1 MQVRKECLHLIK
13 IKSIVMEDKTNSAEV
28 FAGTGWQAEM
38 VRNLL
43 ENEGISSFLK
53 NEIIGT
59 ILPFG
64 TSPGGVGAVKVIV
77 SEEFKERAMAIVD
90 EYNENLKEED

>member
-1 MQVRKECLHLIK
+1 
-13 IKSIVMEDKTNSAEV
+13 MEDKTNSAEV

-43 ENEGISSFLK
+43 ENEGIPSYLE

-64 TSPGGVGAVKVIV
+64 TSPGGLGAIKVIV
-77 SEEFKERAMAIVD
+77 SGEFKERAMVVVK
-90 EYNENLKEED
+90 EYLDNLK

>member
-1 MQVRKECLHLIK
+1 
-13 IKSIVMEDKTNSAEV
+13 MEDKTNSAEV

-43 ENEGISSFLK
+43 ENEGIPSYLK

-64 TSPGGVGAVKVIV
+64 TSPGGLGAIKVIV
-77 SEEFKERAMAIVD
+77 SGEFKERAMVVVK
-90 EYNENLKEED
+90 EYLDNLK

>member
-1 MQVRKECLHLIK
+1 MD
-13 IKSIVMEDKTNSAEV
+13 DKTNSVEV

-38 VRNLL
+38 VKNLL

-64 TSPGGVGAVKVIV
+64 TSPGGVGAIKVIV
-77 SEEFKERAMAIVD
+77 SEEFKERAMAVVT
-90 EYNENLKEED
+90 EYLKNLTEEE

>member
-1 MQVRKECLHLIK
+1 
-13 IKSIVMEDKTNSAEV
+13 MEDKTNSAEV

-43 ENEGISSFLK
+43 ENERITSYLK

-77 SEEFKERAMAIVD
+77 SEELKERALVVVN
-90 EYNENLKEED
+90 EYLNNLREE

>member
-1 MQVRKECLHLIK
+1 
-13 IKSIVMEDKTNSAEV
+13 MEDKTNSAEV

-43 ENEGISSFLK
+43 ENDGIPSYLE

-64 TSPGGVGAVKVIV
+64 TSPGGLGAIKVIV
-77 SEEFKERAMAIVD
+77 SGEFKERAMVVVK
-90 EYNENLKEED
+90 EYLDNLK

>member
-1 MQVRKECLHLIK
+1 
-13 IKSIVMEDKTNSAEV
+13 MEDKTNSAEV

-43 ENEGISSFLK
+43 ENEGITSYLK

-77 SEEFKERAMAIVD
+77 SEELKERALVVVN
-90 EYNENLKEED
+90 EYLNNLREE

>member
-1 MQVRKECLHLIK
+1 
-13 IKSIVMEDKTNSAEV
+13 MEDKTNSAEV

-43 ENEGISSFLK
+43 ENEGITSFLK

-77 SEEFKERAMAIVD
+77 SEELKERALVVVN
-90 EYNENLKEED
+90 EYLNNLREEE

>member
-1 MQVRKECLHLIK
+1 
-13 IKSIVMEDKTNSAEV
+13 MEDKTNSAEV

-43 ENEGISSFLK
+43 ENEGIPSYLE

-59 ILPFG
+59 IWPFG
-64 TSPGGVGAVKVIV
+64 TTPGGLGAIKVIV
-77 SEEFKERAMAIVD
+77 SDEFKERAMVVVK
-90 EYNENLKEED
+90 EYLDNLK